1 MRDAQRLMKQ
11 FLAILRFG
19 APYLRRYRARITLG
33 ILLGIIYGVSNGA
46 ALWGARVVFERLSGT
61 PSSVAA
67 AQPAAK
73 EGTPAI
79 AGGDSGILSPIASGW
94 RASMSELER
103 STRETLDGW
112 LPLAG
117 RKPGWREVVGVL
129 TLLPLLM
136 ALRGFTGYFSNY
148 FLSWVSER
156 TVSDL
161 RVDIMSRLA
170 NLSLDYFSRFRSGD
184 LITRVNTDALTLQ
197 VAIGSRM
204 ADLVKEPV
212 TILSILGLLLALDP
226 KLTLFVLVFLPV
238 CVIPIGRLGKKA
250 RAAGRG
256 MATASTLQAG
266 LMVEFLAGIRVVKAF
281 GMEATQLE
289 RFQKLARE
297 LVSQGMRAMR
307 ARELVN
313 PIIELVSALALS
325 TLVLYIAFQE
335 IQFTDLLTFLGGTA
349 ILYTPIKRLSQVH
362 VSFVQA
368 SVAAERIGQILAE
381 RPTVVDPPRPKILN
395 GFRREIVFDKVGFGY
410 DDRRILADFS
420 LVIPCGQKL
429 GVAGESGAGKSTLVN
444 LLFRFYDPQ
453 SGHVAIDGV
462 DLREM
467 TGRDLRQL
475 LALVSQD
482 IVIFDLT
489 VAENIA
495 CGRPGATRA
504 EVEAA
509 ARAAFAHEFISALPH
524 GYDTAVGE
532 RGVTLSGGQ
541 RQRLSIAR
549 AFVRNAPILVLDE
562 ATASLDS
569 QSEREVQ
576 SAIERLEENRTVL
589 CVAHRLSTL
598 MGMDRVITLAG
609 GRIIESGAPQELLRL
624 NGPFASMARLQGIG
638 PG

>member
-1 MRDAQRLMKQ
+1 MKQ

-19 APYLRRYRARITLG
+19 APYLRRYRARISLG
-33 ILLGIIYGVSNGA
+33 IVLGIIYGVSNGA
-46 ALWGARVVFERLSGT
+46 ALWGARMVFERLSGAVPAT
-61 PSSVAA
+61 PAA
-67 AQPAAK
+67 AQQEA
-73 EGTPAI
+73 AI
-79 AGGDSGILSPIASGW
+79 ATTGDSGATF
-94 RASMSELER
+94 SELSSNWR
-103 STRETLDGW
+103 SRTAAVEQAVRSALDDW

-161 RVDIMSRLA
+161 RIDIMSRLA
-170 NLSLDYFSRFRSGD
+170 NLSLEYFSRFRSGD

-212 TILSILGLLLALDP
+212 TILSILGLLILLDP
-226 KLTLFVLVFLPV
+226 KLTFFVLIFLPI

-256 MATASTLQAG
+256 MATASSQQAG

-281 GMEATQLE
+281 GLEATQLE

-325 TLVLYIAFQE
+325 TLVLYIAFQG

-381 RPTVVDPPRPKILN
+381 QPTVVDPSSPKTLTA
-395 GFRREIVFDKVGFGY
+395 FRREIVFDGVTFAY
-410 DDRRILADFS
+410 NDRTVLNDFS

-453 SGHVAIDGV
+453 SGRITIDGV
-462 DLREM
+462 DLRDQL
-467 TGRDLRQL
+467 GRDLRRL

-495 CGRPGATRA
+495 CGRPGVSRA

-509 ARAAFAHEFISALPH
+509 ARAAFAHDFISALPK
-524 GYDTAVGE
+524 GYDTSVGE

-549 AFVRNAPILVLDE
+549 AFVRNSPILILDE

-598 MGMDRVITLAG
+598 MGMDRVITLSA
-609 GRIIESGAPQELLRL
+609 GRIVESGPPQELLRQD
-624 NGPFASMARLQGIG
+624 GPFASMARLQGIL
-638 PG
+638 PS

>member
-1 MRDAQRLMKQ
+1 MKQ

-19 APYLRRYRARITLG
+19 APYLRRYRTRISLG

-46 ALWGARVVFERLSGT
+46 ALWGARLVFERLSGVT
-61 PSSVAA
+61 AEPVAA
-67 AQPAAK
+67 AQTDGKPAPAPDDGTTLTRLSSDWRSRTASA
-73 EGTPAI
+73 EGSIRTA
-79 AGGDSGILSPIASGW
+79 
-94 RASMSELER
+94 
-103 STRETLDGW
+103 LDAW

-117 RKPGWREVVGVL
+117 RKPGWKEVVGVL

-161 RVDIMSRLA
+161 RIDIMSRLA
-170 NLSLDYFSRFRSGD
+170 NLSLDYFSRFKSGD
-184 LITRVNTDALTLQ
+184 LITRVNTDAMTLQ

-212 TILSILGLLLALDP
+212 TILSILGLLIIIDP
-226 KLTLFVLVFLPV
+226 KLTLFVLVFLPL

-250 RAAGRG
+250 RSAGRG
-256 MATASTLQAG
+256 MATASTQQAG

-281 GMEATQLE
+281 GLETTQLE

-325 TLVLYIAFQE
+325 ALVLYIAFQE

-381 RPTVVDPPRPKILN
+381 QPSVVDPKHPKTLQ
-395 GFRREIVFDKVGFGY
+395 GFQRDIVFENVNFGY
-410 DDRRILADFS
+410 DDRRILSEFS
-420 LVIPCGQKL
+420 LVIPRGQKL

-444 LLFRFYDPQ
+444 LIFRFYDPQ
-453 SGHVAIDGV
+453 SGRIAIDGV

-467 TGRDLRQL
+467 TGRDLRRL

-495 CGRPGATRA
+495 CGRPGTTRA
-504 EVEAA
+504 DVEAA
-509 ARAAFAHEFISALPH
+509 ARAAFAHDFISALPQ
-524 GYDTAVGE
+524 GYDTPVGE

-598 MGMDRVITLAG
+598 MGMDRVITLSA
-609 GRIIESGAPQELLRL
+609 GRIVESGSPQELLRA
-624 NGPFASMARLQGIG
+624 NGPFASMARLQGIATA
-638 PG
+638 